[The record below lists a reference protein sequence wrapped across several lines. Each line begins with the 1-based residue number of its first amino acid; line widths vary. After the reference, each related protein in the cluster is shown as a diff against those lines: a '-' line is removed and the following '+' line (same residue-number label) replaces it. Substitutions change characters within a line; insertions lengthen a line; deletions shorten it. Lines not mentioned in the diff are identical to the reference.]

1 MPIKYSIVLI
11 VFCCFVVGC
20 SSVGQKERNSKQT
33 RTPDSSMRSDSRGS
47 GVKSKLY
54 AKYRQ
59 WEGVPYQW
67 GGLSRSGIDCS
78 GFVHVVYKRELG
90 KILPRTTELQSRVG
104 RHVDINSLK
113 AGDLVFFRIGSNRR
127 HVGIYLENRKFMHA
141 SRSRGVTISQ
151 LDNRYWKS
159 RYWKSIRI

>member
-1 MPIKYSIVLI
+1 MSIKYISVLI

-20 SSVGQKERNSKQT
+20 GTVSQREQGLKQSRIPNSSFQT
-33 RTPDSSMRSDSRGS
+33 DSH
-47 GVKSKLY
+47 GVKGKLY

-78 GFVHVVYKRELG
+78 GFVHIIYKRELG
-90 KILPRTTELQSRVG
+90 KILPRTTELQARVG

-113 AGDLVFFRIGSNRR
+113 AGDLVF
-127 HVGIYLENRKFMHA
+127 LE
-141 SRSRGVTISQ
+141 
-151 LDNRYWKS
+151 
-159 RYWKSIRI
+159 

>member
-1 MPIKYSIVLI
+1 MPIKYSAVLI
-11 VFCCFVVGC
+11 VFCCLVAGC
-20 SSVGQKERNSKQT
+20 SSVSQKERSSKQV
-33 RTPDSSMRSDSRGS
+33 RTPDSSIQTDSRG
-47 GVKSKLY
+47 VKGKLY

-90 KILPRTTELQSRVG
+90 KILPRTTELQARAG

-113 AGDLVFFRIGSNRR
+113 AGDLVFLESVITHGMLEFISRIGGSCMLL
-127 HVGIYLENRKFMHA
+127 GA
-141 SRSRGVTISQ
+141 GV
-151 LDNRYWKS
+151 LPFHN
-159 RYWKSIRI
+159 

>member
-1 MPIKYSIVLI
+1 MSIKYISVLI

-20 SSVGQKERNSKQT
+20 GTVSQREQGLKQSRIPNSSFQT
-33 RTPDSSMRSDSRGS
+33 DSH
-47 GVKSKLY
+47 GVKGKLY

-78 GFVHVVYKRELG
+78 GFVHIIYKRELG
-90 KILPRTTELQSRVG
+90 KILPRTTELQARVG

-113 AGDLVFFRIGSNRR
+113 AGDLVFFRIGNNAR
-127 HVGIYLENRKFMHA
+127 HVGIYLENRRFMHA
-141 SRSRGVTISQ
+141 SRSRGVTISK
-151 LDNRYWKS
+151 LDHRYWKS
-159 RYWKSIRI
+159 RYWKSIRV

>member
-1 MPIKYSIVLI
+1 MSIKYTCILI
-11 VFCCFVVGC
+11 AFCCLVVGC
-20 SSVGQKERNSKQT
+20 STVSQKERGTKQT
-33 RTPDSSMRSDSRGS
+33 RIPDFSNQRDTS
-47 GVKSKLY
+47 GIKGRLY

-90 KILPRTTELQSRVG
+90 KVLPRTTELQARLG
-104 RHVDINSLK
+104 QHIDANSLK
-113 AGDLVFFRIGSNRR
+113 AGDLVFFRIGNNTR
-127 HVGIYLENRKFMHA
+127 HVGIYLENRRFMHA

-151 LDNRYWKS
+151 MDHRYWKS
-159 RYWKSIRI
+159 RYWKSVRI